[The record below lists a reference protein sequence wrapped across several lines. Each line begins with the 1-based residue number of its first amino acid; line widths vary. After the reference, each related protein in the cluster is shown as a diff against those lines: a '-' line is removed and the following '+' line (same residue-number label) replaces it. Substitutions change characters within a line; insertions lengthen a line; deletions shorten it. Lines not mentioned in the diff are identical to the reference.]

1 MKRYSNAAARVAGIV
16 LSFFCHTVMAD
27 AVLGSLQFR
36 LSRMESAA
44 RYFVPEIE
52 MHRAPGSV
60 LPAPVHNQ
68 IGGPD
73 GATW

>member
-1 MKRYSNAAARVAGIV
+1 MKRYSNAAAIVAGIV
-16 LSFFCHTVMAD
+16 LSFFCHKVMAD

-36 LSRMESAA
+36 LSGMASAA
-44 RYFVPEIE
+44 RYFEPEIE

-60 LPAPVHNQ
+60 LAELVHNQ